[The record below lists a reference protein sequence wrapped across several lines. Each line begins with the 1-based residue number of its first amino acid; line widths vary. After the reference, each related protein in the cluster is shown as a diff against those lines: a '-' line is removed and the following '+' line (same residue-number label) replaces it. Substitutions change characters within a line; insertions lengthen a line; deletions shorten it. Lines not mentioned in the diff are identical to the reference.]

1 MGNGRTEER
10 HEAVAEELVDGPLV
24 AVDLGEHQLEGAVH
38 ELVDVLGVEAL
49 REGGE
54 SRDVHEEHGD
64 ELALAFEGALG
75 GEDLLGKVLGR
86 VAPGSAKR
94 GAGAPVSSSF

>member
-1 MGNGRTEER
+1 
-10 HEAVAEELVDGPLV
+10 
-24 AVDLGEHQLEGAVH
+24 
-38 ELVDVLGVEAL
+38 VDVLGVEAL

-54 SRDVHEEHGD
+54 TRDVNEEHGD